1 MVQDTKVCWCGL
13 RGRVIAAGQCQL
25 VLMSQLFH
33 EFTQG
38 EIVQFLPLG
47 SFRRIPQRSQPV
59 SYSEIQLEPLQNLPA
74 GICYDVRVIF
84 LTMNLWQMSTR
95 SGNTEA
101 LPSWVSW
108 RLILRL
114 TDDWSHRPSPYASR
128 LEAVGGVLRMGAD
141 RMQKSTRPNFF

>member
-59 SYSEIQLEPLQNLPA
+59 SHYSEIQLEPLQNLPPRHLLPRQSNLPHNEPLTNA
-74 GICYDVRVIF
+74 HPEWKYRGTPLLSF
-84 LTMNLWQMSTR
+84 LTLDS
-95 SGNTEA
+95 S
-101 LPSWVSW
+101 L
-108 RLILRL
+108 
-114 TDDWSHRPSPYASR
+114 D
-128 LEAVGGVLRMGAD
+128 
-141 RMQKSTRPNFF
+141 